1 MKTSSSSTI
10 IKDLRGVAS
19 MPLQPEFGAK
29 ISVENHSRYP
39 EPPRE
44 QEHYSY
50 R

>member
-1 MKTSSSSTI
+1 
-10 IKDLRGVAS
+10 VAS